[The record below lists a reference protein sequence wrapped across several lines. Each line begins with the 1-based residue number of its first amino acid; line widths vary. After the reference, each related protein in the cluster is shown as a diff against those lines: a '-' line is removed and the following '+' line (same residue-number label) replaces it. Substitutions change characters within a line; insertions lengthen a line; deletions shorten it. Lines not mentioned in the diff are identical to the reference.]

1 MLKQV
6 FLFNLN
12 FFNAFPGEIEQY
24 RTELVKSY
32 KERSQVVDKVVKE
45 MYILLAEKGDE
56 LTFSVFLF
64 IFLPLFHKICSH

>member
-32 KERSQVVDKVVKE
+32 KERSQVVVDKVVKE
-45 MYILLAEKGDE
+45 MYILLAGNR
-56 LTFSVFLF
+56 
-64 IFLPLFHKICSH
+64 